1 METMITATT
10 LANNLSDVLDRVK
23 ERGERFVVEQNGERV
38 ATIIPVPPQRGP
50 TLGEF
55 RALLRD
61 LPPPDEAFAGDVAA
75 LRAALT
81 PPEIPEWPS

>member
-38 ATIIPVPPQRGP
+38 ATIIPSPPNAISPWASSARRCEQP
-50 TLGEF
+50 
-55 RALLRD
+55 
-61 LPPPDEAFAGDVAA
+61 
-75 LRAALT
+75 
-81 PPEIPEWPS
+81 